1 MKKII
6 FASFAALVMV
16 SVSSTF
22 AHEYTTDSTL
32 AVPADTTIV
41 DTVAPA
47 VQQPVAEQPS
57 AEAPATDQPS
67 AEQPAADA
75 PATDQPTSEQPSA
88 EAPATEQPA
97 ADAPSAE

>member
-32 AVPADTTIV
+32 AIPADTTIV
-41 DTVAPA
+41 DSVAPA
-47 VQQPVAEQPS
+47 AQQPVAEQPS

-67 AEQPAADA
+67 AEQPSAEA
-75 PATDQPTSEQPSA
+75 PATDQPSADQPS
-88 EAPATEQPA
+88 